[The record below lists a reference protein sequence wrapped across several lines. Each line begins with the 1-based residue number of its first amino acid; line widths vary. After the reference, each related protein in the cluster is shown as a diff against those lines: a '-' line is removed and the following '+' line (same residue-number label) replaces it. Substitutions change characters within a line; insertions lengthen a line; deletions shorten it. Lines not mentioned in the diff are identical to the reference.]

1 MLISVDHYFYLECIR
16 ASMKKKGNNNENL
29 YHNEDN
35 NDVMIMLTL
44 SDLCAFIIISPVYNH
59 MEWLPDLRVII

>member
-1 MLISVDHYFYLECIR
+1 
-16 ASMKKKGNNNENL
+16 MKKKNGNNNENL